1 MLFFCRSVPNYLSL
15 PDRRQSSSHT
25 NETMSNMYEEVDPAS
40 PSREVKGDYEYTQNQ
55 AYATTTMLES
65 GHGN

>member
-15 PDRRQSSSHT
+15 PDRGQSSSHI
-25 NETMSNMYEEVDPAS
+25 NETISSMYEEVDPAS
-40 PSREVKGDYEYTQNQ
+40 LSREVKGDYEYTQNR
-55 AYATTTMLES
+55 AFVPTTVSES